1 MAETQPIRSVTRNPR
16 QAHGGRTQL
25 SDAIRA
31 IRNRMGLS
39 QMEFA
44 ILNHL
49 HMNLIS
55 KYEQGR
61 VVPNAG
67 RLINLLRLAQ
77 NPTERQPFIAA
88 LNAHGILA
96 SDLSLALAGSMDS
109 ISRQQ
114 MASVSPDIDQSAIS
128 EEGLSSDKG
137 SA

>member
-1 MAETQPIRSVTRNPR
+1 
-16 QAHGGRTQL
+16 
-25 SDAIRA
+25 
-31 IRNRMGLS
+31 MGLS